1 MLDDDASIDT
11 KPELE
16 IYTDDVKCSHGS
28 TVGQLDENALYYMRS
43 RGIDLKTAKTML
55 ISAFVQKILSLIKIK
70 STQNYLDQ
78 LVRYNQYKLPHG

>member
-55 ISAFVQKILSLIKIK
+55 ISAFVEKILSLIKIK

-78 LVRYNQYKLPHG
+78 LITSKLAKL

>member
-16 IYTDDVKCSHGS
+16 IYTDEVKCSHGS

-70 STQNYLDQ
+70 STQNYLD
-78 LVRYNQYKLPHG
+78 KLITTKLAKL

>member
-78 LVRYNQYKLPHG
+78 LITTKLAKL